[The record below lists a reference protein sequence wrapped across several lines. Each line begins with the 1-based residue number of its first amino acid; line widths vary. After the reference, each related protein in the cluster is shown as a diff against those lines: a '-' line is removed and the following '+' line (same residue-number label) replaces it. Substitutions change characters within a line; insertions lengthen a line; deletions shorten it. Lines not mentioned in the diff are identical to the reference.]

1 MVGML
6 LDKPADGIPIL
17 QQALRESPTGGRAI
31 TWDTLGTACQQAG
44 QWEQAIKAY
53 IEAVRRADP
62 KEDGYLQ
69 QLARENLAEAQI
81 QLFGDGPIP
90 DWANVVNVSAERQ
103 RELQWRQADKLHAAG
118 QYEQALSL
126 YQQVLATCPP
136 HARQTQIGA
145 FMLGTCYQALGETA
159 KAVEQFEKVIRDN
172 DPLAGEAR
180 KALERLRSAG
190 AQNKSG

>member
-1 MVGML
+1 MLGML

-44 QWEQAIKAY
+44 QWEQA
-53 IEAVRRADP
+53 
-62 KEDGYLQ
+62 
-69 QLARENLAEAQI
+69 
-81 QLFGDGPIP
+81 
-90 DWANVVNVSAERQ
+90 
-103 RELQWRQADKLHAAG
+103 
-118 QYEQALSL
+118 LSL

-159 KAVEQFEKVIRDN
+159 KAVGQFEKVIRDN
-172 DPLAGEAR
+172 NPLAGEAR